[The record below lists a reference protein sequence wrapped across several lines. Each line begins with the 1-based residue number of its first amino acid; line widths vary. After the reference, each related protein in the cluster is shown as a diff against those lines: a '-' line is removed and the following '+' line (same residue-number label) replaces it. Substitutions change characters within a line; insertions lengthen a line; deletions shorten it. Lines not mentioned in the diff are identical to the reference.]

1 MTMTHDRSGT
11 SGDIAVPD
19 DGRTYLLNHISWGA
33 VFAGIAT
40 ALVFQLLIN
49 MLGLGIGMASFN
61 VGNSGDNP
69 AASTFSIGA
78 AIWWTVSGILASLS
92 GGIVA
97 GRLCGSGQVNASRW
111 HGFVSWCGATLIIF
125 YLLTSTIG
133 SILGGTFSALGSTI
147 SGAGKTAAS
156 AVTGLAGS
164 GDGGGLDGQIKSMIN
179 PSDAQNAQSSLMAYV
194 RASASGDPQAQQAA
208 RDKAV
213 NDLAHAANITPDDA
227 RTRLDQLQQQY
238 RQTLEQA
245 KQQATQAAE
254 VARKSASQAAIFGF
268 VALALGAVAAWFGGG
283 IGAARREAALLPGS
297 TATAGITP
305 ASRRV

>member
-1 MTMTHDRSGT
+1 MITQAGRTEFADT
-11 SGDIAVPD
+11 VVPD
-19 DGRTYLLNHISWGA
+19 DKRTFLLNHISWGA
-33 VFAGIAT
+33 VFAGIAA
-40 ALVFQLLIN
+40 ALVTQLLLN
-49 MLGLGIGMASFN
+49 MLGIGIGMASFN
-61 VGNSGDNP
+61 VGDSGDNP

-156 AVTGLAGS
+156 AVTGLAGN

-179 PSDAQNAQSSLMAYV
+179 PSDTQSAQNSLVAYV
-194 RASASGDPQAQQAA
+194 KAAASGDPQSQQAA
-208 RDKAV
+208 HDKAV
-213 NDLAHAANITPDDA
+213 NDLARAANISPDEA
-227 RTRLDQLQQQY
+227 RTRLDRVEQQY
-238 RQTLEQA
+238 RQTVEQA
-245 KQQATQAAE
+245 KQKATQAAE
-254 VARKSASQAAIFGF
+254 VARKSAAQAGIFGF
-268 VALALGAVAAWFGGG
+268 IALAIGAIAAWFGGG
-283 IGAARREAALLPGS
+283 IGAARREAALIANHS
-297 TATAGITP
+297 DMVA
-305 ASRRV
+305 